1 MFEIEKFV
9 PIQTGY
15 AKKKKYPFAEMEVG
29 DSILFCESDM
39 KSARSCSHAF
49 GVRHGMKF
57 TTRLVDGGMR
67 IWRVE

>member
-9 PIQTGY
+9 PIP
-15 AKKKKYPFAEMEVG
+15 ADPFAEMEIG
-29 DSILFCESDM
+29 DSIFFAESAM
-39 KSARSCSHAF
+39 KAASSYSHAF

-67 IWRVE
+67 IWRVS

>member
-9 PIQTGY
+9 PIPAGY
-15 AKKKKYPFAEMEVG
+15 AKSKKYPFSEMEIG
-29 DSILFCESDM
+29 DSILFGESDM
-39 KSARSCSHAF
+39 KAARSYSHAF

-67 IWRVE
+67 IWRIS